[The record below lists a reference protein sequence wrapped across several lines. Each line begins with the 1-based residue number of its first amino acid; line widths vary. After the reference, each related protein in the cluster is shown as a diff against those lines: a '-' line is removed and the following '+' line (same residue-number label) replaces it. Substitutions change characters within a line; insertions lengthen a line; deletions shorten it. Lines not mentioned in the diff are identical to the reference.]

1 MYALQDVES
10 RKFFGLFMHIPKTA
24 GTFIRSYIHEAYSG
38 KVEIRNPHHFL
49 PTYADERIKQ
59 NPYYQSILDHPNL
72 PIDDYAHLTLEQA
85 FKVFPTLKEW
95 IADHDIDV
103 FTVTRNPYDRFVSV
117 MRFIPVMM
125 NLDMDIK
132 GVPKFRGQ
140 LKPHEFHALYTNL
153 LTLPQAEWIMHEG
166 EQISRIIKL
175 EDVTDTIVSLTGDL
189 KVDFRDRWWT
199 NEDASKALQLDF
211 NIPKFDLDI
220 ETRKFVEWLWKDDFD
235 LGL

>member
-1 MYALQDVES
+1 
-10 RKFFGLFMHIPKTA
+10 
-24 GTFIRSYIHEAYSG
+24 
-38 KVEIRNPHHFL
+38 
-49 PTYADERIKQ
+49 
-59 NPYYQSILDHPNL
+59 
-72 PIDDYAHLTLEQA
+72 
-85 FKVFPTLKEW
+85 
-95 IADHDIDV
+95 
-103 FTVTRNPYDRFVSV
+103 
-117 MRFIPVMM
+117 
-125 NLDMDIK
+125 
-132 GVPKFRGQ
+132 
-140 LKPHEFHALYTNL
+140 
-153 LTLPQAEWIMHEG
+153 MHEG